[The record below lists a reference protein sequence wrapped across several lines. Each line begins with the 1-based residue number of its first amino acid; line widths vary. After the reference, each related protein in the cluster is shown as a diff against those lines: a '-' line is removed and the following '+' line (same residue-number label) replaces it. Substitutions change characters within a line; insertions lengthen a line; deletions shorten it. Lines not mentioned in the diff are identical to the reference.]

1 MTLVESESRHR
12 IRLSALAEIR
22 KTGIL
27 GLRISDVAA
36 GADVSIALIYK
47 YFGDRDGLIAKVLG
61 DLITEQFQQDIDAI
75 ERLLSMPMK
84 GFDDDTII
92 RLMPKPSD
100 TQREERRWLRL
111 EAKAASREIPTLAEQ
126 IGRALADIHTA
137 TTKLISKA
145 RTISR
150 NDSPVPA
157 SAVAWAI
164 VAFSDGF
171 SNSDLDP
178 RSMTDDEYLPFI
190 TDFLKRYVF

>member
-1 MTLVESESRHR
+1 MTLVESESQHR

-36 GADVSIALIYK
+36 GANVSIALIYK
-47 YFGDRDGLIAKVLG
+47 YFGDRDGLIARVLG
-61 DLITEQFQQDIDAI
+61 DLITEQFQQEIVAI
-75 ERLLSMPMK
+75 EKLLTMPVQD
-84 GFDDDTII
+84 FDFDTVV
-92 RLMPKPSD
+92 RTMPKPAD
-100 TQREERRWLRL
+100 EWREERRWLRL

-126 IGRALADIHTA
+126 IGRALADVHSA
-137 TTKLISKA
+137 TTKLITKA
-145 RTISR
+145 RTISH
-150 NDSPVPA
+150 NDSSVPA

-178 RSMTDDEYLPFI
+178 RSMTDDEYIPFI